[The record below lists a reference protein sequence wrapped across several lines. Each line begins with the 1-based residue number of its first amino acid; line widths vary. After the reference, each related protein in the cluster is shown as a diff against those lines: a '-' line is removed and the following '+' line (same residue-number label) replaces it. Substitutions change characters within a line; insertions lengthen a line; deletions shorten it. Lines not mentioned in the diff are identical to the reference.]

1 MNVYKIQNVVL
12 LLALI
17 FTGTSLSFKLLKA
30 PICLKFSVNGRYF
43 LEYVSSG
50 KNLQNVKLDVY
61 ENSRIK
67 ITK

>member
-17 FTGTSLSFKLLKA
+17 FMGTGLSFKLVKT
-30 PICLKFSVNGRYF
+30 PICLKFQVNGRYF

-50 KNLQNVKLDVY
+50 KNLEKVKLDVY